1 MTKSSQPSPVL
12 LIVAAFS
19 RYQEAL
25 DWGQRECAEQWG
37 RIALMSRSFAF
48 AWTSYYEVS
57 MGNGLRKTFWAFED
71 LIDPETLP
79 YIKHQANA
87 LELEYARQSA
97 HDVERPLNLDPGYI
111 TRAKLILAS
120 TKDHAHRIYLSN
132 EIYAELTLQYRA
144 KAWQKLPW
152 TYPDYQ
158 QAEYHEFFTICRE
171 YLKERLR
178 QLGSEI
184 DSPTRPDG

>member
-1 MTKSSQPSPVL
+1 MGESQQPTPVL

-19 RYQEAL
+19 RYEEAIE
-25 DWGQRECAEQWG
+25 WGKAACTEQFG
-37 RIALMSRSFAF
+37 AIGLTSDTFEF
-48 AWTSYYEVS
+48 AWTTYYNDS
-57 MGNGLRKTFWAFED
+57 MGENLHKLFWAFET

-87 LELEYARQSA
+87 MELEYARQSS

-111 TRAKLILAS
+111 TQSKLILAS

-132 EIYAELTLQYRA
+132 EIYAEMTLQYRG
-144 KAWQKLPW
+144 KQWQKLPW

-158 QAEYHEFFTICRE
+158 QSGYHEFFCQCRGF
-171 YLKERLR
+171 LRERLKATDV
-178 QLGSEI
+178 GI
-184 DSPTRPDG
+184 VDG